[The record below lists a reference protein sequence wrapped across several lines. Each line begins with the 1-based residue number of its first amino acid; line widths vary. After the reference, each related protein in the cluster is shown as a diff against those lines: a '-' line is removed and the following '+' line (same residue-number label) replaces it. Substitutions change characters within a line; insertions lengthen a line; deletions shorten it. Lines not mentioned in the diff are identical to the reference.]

1 MICFVV
7 SQSHLMFEMLF
18 RAEQSKLLG
27 FENYSD
33 MSMQTKMAGNVD
45 NVRAMLATLFTS
57 GKK

>member
-1 MICFVV
+1 M